1 METGHANPAQANGR
15 ASERLE
21 ARTGLP
27 LPDPYP
33 EYLTCPYCGEL
44 EVEVWCYQTR
54 VRCHRCGSWLTHH
67 APTCRGTAVICR
79 LALELEAQEASDADQ
94 GVSG

>member
-15 ASERLE
+15 AGERLE

-33 EYLTCPYCGEL
+33 EYLACPHCGEP

-79 LALELEAQEASDADQ
+79 LALELEAQEASDADR
-94 GVSG
+94 GLRG